1 MTTELRNKEGQRSIV
16 TPRTA
21 ADPDIEAHGGKVVI
35 CLEYGPAYGPGGAG
49 WYTFPCLRDAYNN
62 RIAWDDRDLTPLGDG
77 AEATQ
82 AANELEHA

>member
-35 CLEYGPAYGPGGAG
+35 CLEYGPARGGSG
-49 WYTFPCLRDAYNN
+49 WHTFPCLRDAYNN
-62 RIAWDDRDLTPLGDG
+62 RIAWDDRDLTPLGD
-77 AEATQ
+77 EVESTQ
-82 AANELEHA
+82 NANELEHA